1 MGKFQDWYD
10 NLDPATQQY
19 LDKQPVWHDRDIFKA
34 AVVGFVIGLI
44 LGLTI

>member
-10 NLDPATQQY
+10 SLPEHTKQY